1 MPTQGKI
8 DLLQF
13 LDLEAWGQG
22 LLQLLSLLLVGDLQ
36 GVQKARTTDLNTKN
50 QDYET
55 LSCIIYLELNVIGV
69 LLYLDALGILPPGFQ
84 EEILDLLDFTRHGG
98 ITSEST

>member
-1 MPTQGKI
+1 MPTQGKR

-13 LDLEAWGQG
+13 LDLKTWGQG
-22 LLQLLSLLLVGDLQ
+22 LLQLLGLLLVGDLQ
-36 GVQKARTTDLNTKN
+36 GVQEARTTD
-50 QDYET
+50 
-55 LSCIIYLELNVIGV
+55 LELNVIGV